1 MRAAAPGRKGRTRLP
16 RAAGAGLQSRRPLDM
31 PEEAGFPPA
40 KRFRPGCGPPGGRVL
55 MLLTAGGSGGRRRPQ
70 PALAQPAAGVYPEA
84 VERQRRSLPIFA
96 ARGQLLA
103 QLRAL
108 DSAVLIGE
116 WPEGLGGG
124 APPLPRGPPLPRAAP
139 HLPRRGAS
147 GRLRGSGGGRRG
159 RTERAGASLQ
169 RGSGPA

>member
-1 MRAAAPGRKGRTRLP
+1 
-16 RAAGAGLQSRRPLDM
+16 M
-31 PEEAGFPPA
+31 PEEAAFPPA
-40 KRFRPGCGPPGGRVL
+40 KRFRPGCGPPGGRML
-55 MLLTAGGSGGRRRPQ
+55 MLLTAGGGGGRRRPQ

-116 WPEGLGGG
+116 WLGGG
-124 APPLPRGPPLPRAAP
+124 APPRPRAAP
-139 HLPRRGAS
+139 PPAGRPPPTPQRGEP
-147 GRLRGSGGGRRG
+147 GTPGLGVGRRG
-159 RTERAGASLQ
+159 RAVRAGASLR
-169 RGSGPA
+169 RGSLRRGNGPA